1 MKSITEYLFIIRR
14 KAIITDLK
22 IIGWKIYTISL
33 VFFVFALILENIFY
47 LSVETRVIT
56 LGVFCTIGLTLLI
69 WLFVILFKTYNNS
82 FKKYNLSNLAKKVGS
97 IAFSK
102 KDTLINAFQL
112 ERSKTHTYSR
122 ALREQFISRTIN
134 ELNKTSF
141 ENYFPIEIIDKWR
154 KITFISLLFLGVI
167 ILSSWSHSTA
177 AMYRW
182 THASTEFIPPKP
194 FNIDSKTGHLN
205 VLGGEDVYVS
215 FETNGSGIP
224 DSLFIEFTPLIFDTK
239 TDSTI
244 IKSALVVDNQ
254 FSITLNDVFQNY
266 QYRSF
271 YKSAGFWQAWDEIS
285 SKKYSISVTDRP
297 SMTDFTLKI
306 ISPSYTKLPTK
317 TQKAN
322 QAEIQAVLGSKIEVN
337 LKSNQ
342 ILAKADIL
350 LDQTK
355 EKMNT
360 NGKDADYS
368 FSVVNDQEFSIH
380 LIDERGIT
388 NRNPIPFRIKMVN
401 DILPEISIIKPPPI
415 IEIGGD
421 QSIPITMIINDDFG
435 FSNLQLAYEIQRP
448 SYINVEPFISMFNIP
463 INDPH
468 ESQQELKTI
477 WDLKPLGLMPEDEIH
492 FHFELYDND
501 VISGPKKTISST
513 FIARLPSLKDLFHTF
528 NKKENDI
535 EDLVEIKLS
544 DIQKLQ
550 RQLNKAKLDLL
561 KTDKPE
567 WKDQKHINETIKT
580 LENQLNDFQSLKEQI
595 NQLNNSGE
603 KHQLFSD
610 DLMKKFKDL
619 QKLIE
624 EIFTPEMLKNMD
636 WLNEALSK
644 LDTKEILSA
653 LDELAKNLG
662 EVENELDRFLDIF
675 KRVKAEQQI
684 DELRKRMKS
693 IINNQDNIDR
703 QIRTTS
709 TQSDPSKFKRLAQEE
724 RMIDKELN
732 DIRSTLNIAA
742 KNVKDYSRKTA
753 QNLENLS
760 DSDIAESTDDLISQT
775 IEDLDDNNP
784 YDAMENSYAGLMS
797 MESLGTNL
805 DNILSDFQKETTQD
819 MSQKFRTI
827 LRDIISLSKAQESLK
842 DDTEETPRNSPRLAN
857 LANNQQII
865 QNQLKQTMKNTISLS
880 KETFL
885 VSPTMGRKLGKAN
898 AQMEASKGKLAE
910 RNGNGSLGNQG
921 EAMLALNEGAQT
933 IIQTI
938 KQMQDS
944 GSASGYNEFLKQMEQ
959 MANQQGDLNQQGSQ
973 LALGQLAASMQQSL
987 IEQMLFKQ
995 QGIRNSL
1002 KQMMEKMAEEGNQG
1016 LGDLSGI
1023 SNEMDQVINDL
1034 KRKKFDRETSNRQQ
1048 RILSRMLD
1056 SQKSLTQRGFED
1068 ERKSQTAEQIIL
1080 GGPMGLPENLGQRQ
1094 SLIMEAMD
1102 IALKSGYNNDYQKMI
1117 RRYFNALSELETII
1131 KPSMNRSEEVENK

>member
-1 MKSITEYLFIIRR
+1 MKSITENLYIIRR
-14 KAIITDLK
+14 KAIIADLK

-33 VFFVFALILENIFY
+33 VFFLFALILENIFY

-56 LGVFCTIGLTLLI
+56 LGIFCTIGLILLI
-69 WLFVILFKTYNNS
+69 WFFVILFMTYNNS
-82 FKKYNLSNLAKKVGS
+82 FKRYNLFNLAKKVGS

-102 KDTLINAFQL
+102 KDTLINAFQVEL
-112 ERSKTHTYSR
+112 SKTHTYSR

-134 ELNKTSF
+134 ELNKTSYKK
-141 ENYFPIEIIDKWR
+141 YFPLIKIYKWK
-154 KITFISLLFLGVI
+154 KITFISLLFSGVI
-167 ILSSWSHSTA
+167 ILSSWDHSTA
-177 AMYRW
+177 AIYRW

-215 FETNGSGIP
+215 FEINGSEIP
-224 DSLFIEFTPLIFDTK
+224 DSLFIEFTPLIFDAN

-254 FSITLNDVFQNY
+254 FSIRLNEVFQNY

-271 YKSAGFWQAWDEIS
+271 YKSTGFWQPWDEIS

-350 LDQTK
+350 LGKTK
-355 EKMNT
+355 ESMNT
-360 NGKDADYS
+360 NGKDADYL

-415 IEIGGD
+415 IELGGD
-421 QSIPITMIINDDFG
+421 QSIPITIIINDDFG

-468 ESQQELKTI
+468 KSQQELKTT

-580 LENQLNDFQSLKEQI
+580 LENQLNDFQSLKKQI

-619 QKLIE
+619 QQLIE

-653 LDELAKNLG
+653 LDNLAKNLG

-693 IINNQDNIDR
+693 IIKNQDNIDR

-709 TQSDPSKFKRLAQEE
+709 TQTDPSKFNRLAQEE
-724 RMIDKELN
+724 KMIDKELN

-742 KNVKDYSRKTA
+742 KDVKDYSRRTA

-760 DSDIAESTDDLISQT
+760 DSDIAESTNDLISQT

-805 DNILSDFQKETTQD
+805 DDILSDFQKETTQD

-842 DDTEETPRNSPRLAN
+842 NDTEETSRNSPRLAN

-885 VSPTMGRKLGKAN
+885 VSPAMGRKLGKAN

-959 MANQQGDLNQQGSQ
+959 MANQQGGLNQQGSQ
-973 LALGQLAASMQQSL
+973 LALGQLAASMQKSL

-1002 KQMMEKMAEEGNQG
+1002 KQMMEKMREEGHQG

-1080 GGPMGLPENLGQRQ
+1080 GGPMGLPEDLGQRQ

-1117 RRYFNALSELETII
+1117 RRYFNALNELETII

>member
-1 MKSITEYLFIIRR
+1 
-14 KAIITDLK
+14 
-22 IIGWKIYTISL
+22 
-33 VFFVFALILENIFY
+33 
-47 LSVETRVIT
+47 
-56 LGVFCTIGLTLLI
+56 
-69 WLFVILFKTYNNS
+69 
-82 FKKYNLSNLAKKVGS
+82 
-97 IAFSK
+97 
-102 KDTLINAFQL
+102 
-112 ERSKTHTYSR
+112 
-122 ALREQFISRTIN
+122 
-134 ELNKTSF
+134 
-141 ENYFPIEIIDKWR
+141 
-154 KITFISLLFLGVI
+154 
-167 ILSSWSHSTA
+167 
-177 AMYRW
+177 
-182 THASTEFIPPKP
+182 
-194 FNIDSKTGHLN
+194 
-205 VLGGEDVYVS
+205 
-215 FETNGSGIP
+215 
-224 DSLFIEFTPLIFDTK
+224 
-239 TDSTI
+239 
-244 IKSALVVDNQ
+244 
-254 FSITLNDVFQNY
+254 
-266 QYRSF
+266 
-271 YKSAGFWQAWDEIS
+271 
-285 SKKYSISVTDRP
+285 
-297 SMTDFTLKI
+297 MTDFTLKI

-742 KNVKDYSRKTA
+742 KNVKDYSRRTA

-910 RNGNGSLGNQG
+910 RNGNGSLGNQS

-944 GSASGYNEFLKQMEQ
+944 GSASGYNEFLKQMGQ
-959 MANQQGDLNQQGSQ
+959 MANQQGELNQQGSQ